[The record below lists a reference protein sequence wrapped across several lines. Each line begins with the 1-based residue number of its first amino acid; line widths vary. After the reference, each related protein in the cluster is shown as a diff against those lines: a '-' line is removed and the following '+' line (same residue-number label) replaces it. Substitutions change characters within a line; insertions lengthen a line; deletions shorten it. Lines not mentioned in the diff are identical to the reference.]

1 MNLISWAL
9 EFQNQWR
16 QHHLD
21 ETCTLQTATAVYK
34 NIRGTKID
42 PDSRTNNQGVRR
54 PTDTVLWM
62 FPKASVPNEIPRGS
76 LIITSYAVYEVI
88 IDNNV
93 KDYFDDSEQ
102 RTVVINAKIKS
113 TS

>member
-9 EFQNQWR
+9 DHQNRWR
-16 QHHLD
+16 KDHLD
-21 ETCTLQTATAVYK
+21 ETCTLQTANAIYK

-62 FPKASVPNEIPRGS
+62 FSRSSIPDEIPRGS
-76 LIITSYAVYEVI
+76 LIITDYAVYEVI

-102 RTVVINAKIKS
+102 RTVVINAKIIS